1 MPSASTQ
8 DAVDVARRR
17 FLNEGRVP
25 HGVLAA
31 SILRSW
37 QRCVRHGLDACRRP
51 VVDPPGAAE
60 LRHLHGQHERLRRL
74 SRPELEVLYGD
85 ARRCG
90 SVVILTGPDG
100 TVLDLVGDPSF
111 AGRAARV
118 DLRPGVSWSETAT
131 GTNAIGTALVERR
144 PVAVHG
150 REHWFDHHRI
160 LACAAAPLVD
170 PRGRLAGVL
179 DLSGPATDRHR
190 HALALVRLVARQIE
204 HRFFADGFA
213 HCTVLR
219 LHRDAALIGTV
230 HEGILVFDDGC
241 LVAADRTGLALVGH
255 DWAALDRLC
264 LDDLTGGTPD
274 PAASSDD
281 GPRRLRGIDGSVLF
295 GRVSP
300 PHRRPVGR
308 AARRD
313 TVVAG
318 ETAQEASAA
327 PARRHGRA
335 GDAVTT
341 ATTMASAA
349 ASVPHRRAVDPS
361 AGRVVEPV
369 LGDEMRAALARTVRL
384 VDAGIP
390 VLLLG
395 ETGSGKEVFARRVHA
410 ESGRSGKPFV
420 AVNCA
425 ALPEGLIEAELF
437 GYEAGAFTG
446 ARRDGA
452 KGLLRRADGGILFL
466 DEIGDMPLVMQ
477 SRLLRVLQD
486 KEVSPLGGGRPVPVD
501 FALICATHQP
511 LGALL
516 AAGEFRQDLYFRIA
530 QYVVEQPP
538 VRRHPDRRSLVRTL
552 WRRLGGDD
560 AGLVLAPETE
570 RLLAAYEWPGNFRQ
584 LVCVLRTLMV
594 LSDADGVVMPDLLPA
609 DLRATAAG
617 AAAPSTLTA
626 FAAPEPPHDSV
637 PAPRPTGDGE
647 ADPQSGGLADQM
659 RRAMHRALEESGGNV
674 SRAARR
680 LGIDRSTYYRRLR
693 RDDRGRPGRA

>member
-25 HGVLAA
+25 HGLLAA
-31 SILRSW
+31 SIVRSW

-74 SRPELEVLYGD
+74 SRPELEALHGD

-230 HEGILVFDDGC
+230 HEGILVFDDGR

-281 GPRRLRGIDGSVLF
+281 GPRRLRGMDGSVLF

-308 AARRD
+308 GARRD
-313 TVVAG
+313 TVAAR
-318 ETAQEASAA
+318 ETPQEADAA
-327 PARRHGRA
+327 CAGRHDRA
-335 GDAVTT
+335 DDAVTM
-341 ATTMASAA
+341 ATTMASTS
-349 ASVPHRRAVDPS
+349 ASVPHHRRPVDPT

-369 LGDEMRAALARTVRL
+369 LGDEMRAALARTARL

-410 ESGRSGKPFV
+410 ESGRHGKPFV

-425 ALPEGLIEAELF
+425 ALPEGLIESELF

-584 LVCVLRTLMV
+584 LVGVLRTLMV
-594 LSDADGVVMPDLLPA
+594 LSDADGVVTPDLLPA
-609 DLRATAAG
+609 DLRTTAAG
-617 AAAPSTLTA
+617 GAAPSTL
-626 FAAPEPPHDSV
+626 AAARPEGE
-637 PAPRPTGDGE
+637 GDGE
-647 ADPQSGGLADQM
+647 ADPPGGGLADQM

-693 RDDRGRPGRA
+693 RDGRSRPGSA

>member
-31 SILRSW
+31 SIVRSW

-74 SRPELEVLYGD
+74 SRPELEALHGD

-190 HALALVRLVARQIE
+190 HALALVRLAARQIE

-230 HEGILVFDDGC
+230 HEGILVFDDGR

-274 PAASSDD
+274 PAASPDD

-313 TVVAG
+313 TVANR
-318 ETAQEASAA
+318 ETPQEADAA
-327 PARRHGRA
+327 CAGRHDRA
-335 GDAVTT
+335 DDAVTM

-349 ASVPHRRAVDPS
+349 AAVPHRRPVDPT

-369 LGDEMRAALARTVRL
+369 LGDEMRGALARTVRL

-425 ALPEGLIEAELF
+425 ALPEGLIESELF

-584 LVCVLRTLMV
+584 LVGVLRTLMV
-594 LSDADGVVMPDLLPA
+594 LSDADGVVTPDLLPA
-609 DLRATAAG
+609 DLRTTAAG
-617 AAAPSTLTA
+617 GAAQPTLAAAR
-626 FAAPEPPHDSV
+626 PEGE
-637 PAPRPTGDGE
+637 GDGE
-647 ADPQSGGLADQM
+647 AGPPGGGLAEQM

-693 RDDRGRPGRA
+693 RDGRSRPGSA

>member
-1 MPSASTQ
+1 MPNASTQ

-74 SRPELEVLYGD
+74 SRPELEVLHGD

-327 PARRHGRA
+327 PARRHDRA

-341 ATTMASAA
+341 AAPAA
-349 ASVPHRRAVDPS
+349 AAHRRPVDPS
-361 AGRVVEPV
+361 AGRVVEPI

-466 DEIGDMPLVMQ
+466 DEIGDMPLVLQ

-516 AAGEFRQDLYFRIA
+516 AAGGFRQDLYFRIA

-584 LVCVLRTLMV
+584 LVGVLRTLMV
-594 LSDADGVVMPDLLPA
+594 LSDADGVVTPDLLPA
-609 DLRATAAG
+609 DLRTTAAG
-617 AAAPSTLTA
+617 GAAPSTLTA
-626 FAAPEPPHDSV
+626 FAAPEPPPDSV

-680 LGIDRSTYYRRLR
+680 LGIDRSTYYRRLL